1 MTQRRLSASWA
12 VDRAAKPFRTLE
24 SIMQEEQAAAAPAAG
39 ATVNDSA
46 PQNAEADEG
55 QPIELP
61 EGAEDDLVEQIESAI
76 VTPNE
81 PMDLTAG
88 KHCCEKARVITHSDS
103 PARSANKQH
112 KGDMTSFV
120 LQGNQKR
127 KSASCTAFWL
137 VLVLCRLEGQGMS
150 MQEMYPLL
158 TLIAVRLLSLCNFLR
173 S

>member
-1 MTQRRLSASWA
+1 MVKMHHTKA

-61 EGAEDDLVEQIESAI
+61 EGAQDDLVEQIESAI

-81 PMDLTAG
+81 PMDLMDDQIVGTLVRG
-88 KHCCEKARVITHSDS
+88 KH
-103 PARSANKQH
+103 
-112 KGDMTSFV
+112 
-120 LQGNQKR
+120 NQ
-127 KSASCTAFWL
+127 
-137 VLVLCRLEGQGMS
+137 
-150 MQEMYPLL
+150 
-158 TLIAVRLLSLCNFLR
+158 TLSEVMLDDVVS
-173 S
+173 